1 MIRTG
6 RSLHAEKEV
15 HMTKLSENE
24 AGLFRDKN
32 WGTVTT
38 LREDG
43 SPHSTPVWVDTDGDH
58 VLFNTAIGRAKER
71 HLRRD
76 PRVSVTV
83 LPAED
88 QQSGYVSVTGTAE
101 LTEEGALEHI
111 DRLSQKYIGREKYPY
126 LKEGERRVI
135 VTITPEKVDSQ
146 GV

>member
-1 MIRTG
+1 MA
-6 RSLHAEKEV
+6 SLTEKQAE
-15 HMTKLSENE
+15 
-24 AGLFRDKN
+24 LFRGKN

-43 SPHSTPVWVDTDGDH
+43 SPHSTPVWVDTDGEH
-58 VLFNTAIGRAKER
+58 VLFNTSVGRAKER

-88 QQSGYVSVTGTAE
+88 QQSGYVSVSGRAE
-101 LTEEGALEHI
+101 LVEEGAVEHI
-111 DRLSQKYIGREKYPY
+111 DKLAQKYTGQEKYPW
-126 LKEGERRVI
+126 LQPGEQRVI
-135 VTITPEKVDSQ
+135 VRITPEKIDSM

>member
-1 MIRTG
+1 
-6 RSLHAEKEV
+6 
-15 HMTKLSENE
+15 MTKLSEKQAE
-24 AGLFRDKN
+24 LFRGKN

-38 LREDG
+38 LRGDG
-43 SPHSTPVWVDTDGDH
+43 SPHSTPVWVDTDGAH

-83 LPAED
+83 LPADD

-101 LTEEGALEHI
+101 LTEEGAFEHI
-111 DRLSQKYIGREKYPY
+111 DRLARKYIGQEKYPY
-126 LKEGERRVI
+126 LQEGERRVI
-135 VTITPEKVDSQ
+135 VKVTPERVDSM